1 MDLQYFM
8 LLFLEGAGCCLVET
22 WLWRSSVVS
31 CTPPSLPLPT
41 FGSCPTACS
50 FLCHTPSWTL
60 SFISFIAAS
69 ELCCLQRSQPSLKV
83 CRGCPPRDALL
94 LRPAP
99 HAPGS
104 SHPTKEAA
112 KGMQSWCSLALRHL
126 TQDAWSLKE
135 VLPGCEELLQVT
147 EQTEGLCYGYYERQ
161 QPVCKTPLLRR
172 KATCTIGAVREKN
185 TAVYLNGFFG
195 YELTKQENFHK
206 IMRRSQFGTNIIL
219 LLNDKLLFKS
229 WKH

>member
-1 MDLQYFM
+1 
-8 LLFLEGAGCCLVET
+8 
-22 WLWRSSVVS
+22 
-31 CTPPSLPLPT
+31 
-41 FGSCPTACS
+41 
-50 FLCHTPSWTL
+50 
-60 SFISFIAAS
+60 
-69 ELCCLQRSQPSLKV
+69 
-83 CRGCPPRDALL
+83 
-94 LRPAP
+94 
-99 HAPGS
+99 
-104 SHPTKEAA
+104 
-112 KGMQSWCSLALRHL
+112 MQSWCSLALRHL

-185 TAVYLNGFFG
+185 TAVYLNSFFG
-195 YELTKQENFHK
+195 NELTKQENFHK